1 MRPDGFGGR
10 AVLITADAVMGKS
23 TSDIVADFLTAAVP
37 DQAHELSK
45 PCGQ

>member
-10 AVLITADAVMGKS
+10 AVLITADTVMGKS
-23 TSDIVADFLTAAVP
+23 TSDIVADFLNAAVP
-37 DQAHELSK
+37 DLAHELRK